1 MLKLFPYIKQK
12 WTNPALIQQQRRL
25 WKMGFGA
32 KRVHVQWSRIINQV
46 ERKKRTI
53 SDVKWKLWKEIKWSR
68 RLEKKWDNKNSLVC

>member
-1 MLKLFPYIKQK
+1 
-12 WTNPALIQQQRRL
+12 
-25 WKMGFGA
+25 MGFGA